1 MSDVL
6 PTDWAPEAA
15 KALGDW
21 ISSQRRKRGLSR
33 AQLATKMGYQ
43 NVSKGASR
51 IADWETGRDYPRGDR
66 LSVLRAGLECDT
78 DTPRKLLEAFLV
90 QAKQTDQTKRRE
102 TNRRAR
108 VGLEELHLLRQHAV
122 LLRDH
127 SRAILNSP
135 EDGLIRIGQAIAQ
148 LAYIGSTTLTLGQL
162 LQSWADGT
170 LRSDDESGSLYIVRI
185 AGSPLSGRH
194 QVTGFRTEGD
204 SLAYT
209 TVSDFSRRAGSL
221 LKQRA
226 PRLVTRDCL
235 AGLLARRGVPVSP
248 LEIID
253 HTLNTSYRYNY
264 KTRLLET
271 PAGPIDLNLRF
282 GAALN
287 TQAANWTPRWDNTGG
302 NKRVLSQLQPL
313 RTGIWRGDALE
324 VSVADQRAWTATPG
338 VITDEQGTTRFT
350 LSGIAPPAL
359 ITWLL
364 ETT

>member
-66 LSVLRAGLECDT
+66 LSVLLAGLECDT

-90 QAKQTDQTKRRE
+90 QAKQTGQTKRRE

-108 VGLEELHLLRQHAV
+108 VGLEELHLLRQHAT

-135 EDGLIRIGQAIAQ
+135 EDGLIRISHAIAQ

-162 LQSWADGT
+162 LQSWTDGT

-204 SLAYT
+204 SLEYT

-221 LKQRA
+221 LKQRV
-226 PRLVTRDCL
+226 PRLVTQDCL
-235 AGLLARRGVPVSP
+235 AGLLARRGIHIAP

-253 HTLNTSYRYNY
+253 HTQHIIYRYDHT
-264 KTRLLET
+264 TRQVTT
-271 PAGPIDLNLRF
+271 PSGLVDLNLRF
-282 GAALN
+282 ESPN
-287 TQAANWTPRWDNTGG
+287 THAANWTPRWDNTGA